1 MSKRLLAAG
10 TLMTVLLGACA
21 EMGETGDER
30 EGEQVIDNLP
40 EAPSILASNAFFYY
54 DELEEAWDFYT
65 RVLGLRT
72 VADYGFAKILQVA
85 QTSFLTLVDAERG
98 MHSTSEPKSVTLAIV
113 TEEVEGWWEYLN
125 GQGVEMRA
133 GLNYREGQPH
143 DGFVAVDPE
152 GYFLEFERF
161 NPHPENELLVPR
173 LAGTQALYPE
183 GETAPGVTPDRP
195 PDLGIQATVLWLYYE
210 NLDAVESFYQAALG
224 SHLMVDQGWAKVYP
238 ASSTGYLGFV
248 DGDRGL
254 HQATETKA
262 VTVSF
267 FTSDVDAWFRRLQ
280 AWGGMEFRTP
290 EITGEGEFVRTFVGY
305 DNEGYF
311 LEWDTFLDVELNEGL
326 LPLLQEDPDDD
337 VSTLDGIIRAYYEVV
352 SRPAGVAAD
361 RARDEHLHYPS
372 AVVSI
377 LGRGPDGAPALR
389 TMSLGDYHDRSGGPG
404 ERGFFEWEIHRI
416 TQRFGDMANVWST
429 YAASDSPGGTV
440 RTRGINNIQLFH
452 DGERWWITGWIY
464 DSEGPDDP
472 LPPEYLSGA
481 G

>member
-1 MSKRLLAAG
+1 
-10 TLMTVLLGACA
+10 
-21 EMGETGDER
+21 
-30 EGEQVIDNLP
+30 
-40 EAPSILASNAFFYY
+40 
-54 DELEEAWDFYT
+54 
-65 RVLGLRT
+65 
-72 VADYGFAKILQVA
+72 
-85 QTSFLTLVDAERG
+85 
-98 MHSTSEPKSVTLAIV
+98 
-113 TEEVEGWWEYLN
+113 
-125 GQGVEMRA
+125 
-133 GLNYREGQPH
+133 
-143 DGFVAVDPE
+143 
-152 GYFLEFERF
+152 
-161 NPHPENELLVPR
+161 
-173 LAGTQALYPE
+173 
-183 GETAPGVTPDRP
+183 
-195 PDLGIQATVLWLYYE
+195 
-210 NLDAVESFYQAALG
+210 
-224 SHLMVDQGWAKVYP
+224 MVDQGWAKVYP

-280 AWGGMEFRTP
+280 AWGGMEFRTS